1 MGDDSSAFMHQVA
14 SAAVPVGSSPANVTL
29 LFTDIE
35 GSSRLWE
42 NEPARMPEAIARH
55 DSLARAAVG
64 DHRGIVVKKTGDGLL
79 AVFADPLDAL
89 RAALALELALADP
102 AATAG
107 IALRVRGGVHTG
119 AAEHR
124 DSDYFGSPV
133 NRAARIMS
141 AAHGGQVLMSQAV
154 VESIHERLPPG
165 VTLRDLGRVRL
176 RDLASP
182 EHVYQA
188 VHPELRQDFPALR
201 SLESTP
207 NNLPQQVTS
216 FVGRERRQA
225 EVQQLLARAPL
236 LTLLGAGG
244 LGKTRLSL
252 QVAADVLDDFPDGV
266 WFVELA
272 PVADARLVPQAVA
285 SVLGVMEEA
294 GRPVIE
300 ALVKFVRDREL
311 LVILDNCEHLVSAC
325 ADLAKQLLRAG
336 SRLKLLAS
344 SREHLHVP
352 GEVTYPVPALAVP
365 DGEAAAPDAL
375 LQYEAVRLFVDR
387 AQAVQPG
394 FAVTAQNA
402 RAIVDICRQLD
413 GIPLALELAAARVRS
428 LQVDAI
434 AARLSD
440 RFRLLNRGSRTDL
453 PRQQTLRALI
463 DWSFDLLGTP
473 EQTVFERLAVFAG
486 GFTLEAAEAV
496 AAGGAIAHDDV
507 LDLVS
512 ALIDKSLV
520 ELDATCARYRM
531 LETVRAYAQDKLAA
545 AEGANAVRSRHLDY
559 YLALAIEAHPQLWG
573 GDQGKWLARLDL
585 ERENFLAA
593 HAWCDHAQN
602 GAVQGLRLAE
612 TLQLYWLPRGLIE
625 LGYRVTLEALARPGA
640 QARDYTRAGALYAAA
655 QLAWFVGAFP
665 ASRQHGE
672 EAVAIAEE
680 IHAVGR
686 AAAARLI
693 LGAAC
698 EALGDRAAA
707 RANFEASAALAR
719 EIGDKARLSFALNAL
734 AGHYGEVADLDA
746 AEPLF
751 EESLALARE
760 VDDNESVALTAANL
774 ARLVVERGD
783 AERARALLDEAA
795 AIARDIGS
803 MRCAHDAIEVS
814 AGLAVLRGQWA
825 DAARFAG
832 AVQALMEETGL
843 HRTPADDAFFAEQ
856 LAKARAALGDEAYT
870 AAEAGGRALPYAQ
883 ALDEAQAWLR
893 RG

>member
-1 MGDDSSAFMHQVA
+1 MN
-14 SAAVPVGSSPANVTL
+14 AAAGAANVTL
-29 LFTDIE
+29 LFTDVE

-42 NEPARMPEAIARH
+42 REPTRMAAAIARH
-55 DSLARAAVG
+55 DALARAAIEAR
-64 DHRGIVVKKTGDGLL
+64 RGRVVKTMGDGVH
-79 AVFADPLDAL
+79 AVFGAAVDAL
-89 RAALALELALADP
+89 HAALALELALADP
-102 AATAG
+102 AATDG
-107 IALRVRGGVHTG
+107 LALAVRCGMHTG
-119 AAEHR
+119 SAERR
-124 DSDYFGSPV
+124 DNDYFGSAV
-133 NRAARIMS
+133 NRAARIAG
-141 AAHGGQVLMSQAV
+141 AAHGGQILLSQAT
-154 VESIHERLPPG
+154 VESIREQLPPG

-188 VHPELRQDFPALR
+188 VHPRLREDFPALR

-216 FVGRERRQA
+216 FVGRERGQA
-225 EVQQLLARAPL
+225 EVRKLLAQAPL
-236 LTLLGAGG
+236 LTLLGMGG

-252 QVAADVLDDFPDGV
+252 QVAADVLDEFPDGV

-300 ALVKFVRDREL
+300 ALVKFVREREL
-311 LVILDNCEHLVSAC
+311 LVILDNCEHLVHAC
-325 ADLAKQLLRAG
+325 ADLAKQLLQAG

-344 SREHLHVP
+344 SREHLRVP
-352 GEVTYPVPALAVP
+352 GEVTYPVQALAVP
-365 DGEAAAPDAL
+365 DSREAAAPDAL
-375 LQYEAVRLFVDR
+375 VRYEAVRLFVDR
-387 AQAVQPG
+387 AQAVRPD
-394 FAVTAQNA
+394 FAVSAENA
-402 RAIVDICRQLD
+402 PAIVDICRRLD

-428 LQVDAI
+428 LPVEAI
-434 AARLSD
+434 AERLDD
-440 RFRLLNRGSRTDL
+440 RFRLLTRGARTDL

-463 DWSFDLLGTP
+463 DWSYDLLDSP
-473 EQTVFERLAVFAG
+473 EKAVFERLAVFAG
-486 GFTLEAAEAV
+486 GFTLEAAETV
-496 AAGGAIAHDDV
+496 AQGGAIRHDDV

-512 ALIDKSLV
+512 ALVDKSLV
-520 ELDATCARYRM
+520 ELDAGGTRYRM
-531 LETVRAYAQDKLAA
+531 LETVREYAQQGLVA
-545 AEGANAVRSRHLDY
+545 AEDADAVRTRHLDH

-573 GDQGKWLARLDL
+573 REQGKWLSRLDL

-593 HAWCDHAQN
+593 HAWCERAPA
-602 GAVQGLRLAE
+602 GAAKGLQLAE

-640 QARDYTRAGALYAAA
+640 QARDYRRSGALYAAA
-655 QLAWFVGAFP
+655 QLAWFMGAFA

-686 AAAARLI
+686 AAAAHLI
-693 LGAAC
+693 LGYAC

-707 RANFEASAALAR
+707 GTNFQASAALAR
-719 EIGDKARLSFALNAL
+719 EMGDKARLSFALNAL
-734 AGHYGEVADLDA
+734 AGHYSEVNDFDA

-751 EESLALARE
+751 EESLSLARDA
-760 VDDNESVALTAANL
+760 DDPESVAISGANL

-783 AERARALLDEAA
+783 TERARALLAEAA

-803 MRCAHDAIEVS
+803 MRCAHDALEVS
-814 AGLAVLRGQWA
+814 VGLAVLCGQWA
-825 DAARFAG
+825 EAARFAG
-832 AVQALMEETGL
+832 AVQALMEETRL
-843 HRTPADDAFFAEQ
+843 HRTPADDAFFAGQ
-856 LAKARAALGDEAYT
+856 LAKARAALGDDAFA
-870 AAEAGGRALPYAQ
+870 AAEADGQALPYAQ

-893 RG
+893 RS

>member
-1 MGDDSSAFMHQVA
+1 MGDDSSGFMHQVA
-14 SAAVPVGSSPANVTL
+14 STAVPVGSSPANVTL

-107 IALRVRGGVHTG
+107 IALRVRGGLHTG

-124 DSDYFGSPV
+124 DSDYFGGTV
-133 NRAARIMS
+133 NRAARVMS

-165 VTLRDLGRVRL
+165 VTLRD
-176 RDLASP
+176 P

-216 FVGRERRQA
+216 FVSRERRQA
-225 EVQQLLARAPL
+225 EVRQLLARAPL
-236 LTLLGAGG
+236 LTLLGTGG

-252 QVAADVLDDFPDGV
+252 QVAADVLDEFPDGV

-272 PVADARLVPQAVA
+272 SVADARLVPQAVA

-294 GRPVIE
+294 GRPVVE

-325 ADLAKQLLRAG
+325 ADLAKQLLQAG

-365 DGEAAAPDAL
+365 EAGAPFATDAL
-375 LQYEAVRLFVDR
+375 MEFEAVRLFVDR
-387 AQAVQPG
+387 ARAVQPG

-402 RAIVDICRQLD
+402 KAIVEICRRLD
-413 GIPLALELAAARVRS
+413 GIPLALELAAARVRT
-428 LQVDAI
+428 LPVEAI
-434 AARLSD
+434 AGRLSD
-440 RFRLLNRGSRTDL
+440 RFRLLTRGARTNL

-463 DWSFDLLGTP
+463 DWSFDLLA
-473 EQTVFERLAVFAG
+473 EREKTVFARLSVFAG
-486 GFTLEAAEAV
+486 GFTLEAAEA
-496 AAGGAIAHDDV
+496 AGAGGAIAQAEI
-507 LDLVS
+507 LDLLS
-512 ALIDKSLV
+512 ALVDKSLV
-520 ELDATCARYRM
+520 ELDAGGSRYRM
-531 LETVRAYAQDKLAA
+531 LETVRQYAQEKMADADDA
-545 AEGANAVRSRHLDY
+545 DAVRTRHLEFF
-559 YLALAIEAHPQLWG
+559 LALATEAHPQLWG
-573 GDQGKWLARLDL
+573 KEQGKWLARLDL

-593 HAWCDHAQN
+593 LAWCDRAPD
-602 GAVQGLRLAE
+602 GAAQGLRFAE
-612 TLQLYWLPRGLIE
+612 VLQLYWLPRGLIE
-625 LGYRVTLEALARPGA
+625 LGYRVTLEALARPGT
-640 QARDYTRAGALYAAA
+640 QARDYQRSGALYAAA
-655 QLAWFVGAFP
+655 QLAWFMGAFA

-686 AAAARLI
+686 AAAAHLI
-693 LGAAC
+693 LGYAC

-707 RANFEASAALAR
+707 AANFQASAGLAR
-719 EIGDKARLSFALNAL
+719 EMGDKARQSFALNAL
-734 AGHYGEVADLDA
+734 AGHYSEVSDLDA

-751 EESLALARE
+751 EQSLALARE
-760 VDDNESVALTAANL
+760 VDDPESIAISGANL

-783 AERARALLDEAA
+783 AERARALLAEAA

-814 AGLAVLRGQWA
+814 AGLAVLRGLWA

-843 HRTPADDAFFAEQ
+843 HRTPADDAFFAGQ